1 MKSPNWISGTGRR
14 PYSAMPI
21 AVPMMP
27 ASASGVSITRSAPN
41 SSYRPLVA
49 RNTPPNLPTSS
60 PSTTTRG
67 SARIWV
73 CSALRTASMMF
84 MVGMRSLLRTL
95 AGSGR
100 VLRLEV
106 GALLAQVPRHVLVDV
121 VEQGPD
127 RRRRHE
133 LRGVRG
139 GLDLAVVAL
148 GQLGLPALAPQ
159 PEMAQVAAQA
169 VQRILRGRVLPDL
182 EDDGNHVE
190 RRGPV
195 RRVRVAVDHG
205 GQRLDQRRAV
215 AGPRALDRLAG
226 DLPHRERI
234 VAVDPHARHAVADRL
249 GRERP
254 RRGLRGLC
262 ATRPAAVAAHEH
274 AGRLPHRGEVHA
286 DVE

>member
-169 VQRILRGRVLPDL
+169 VQRILRGRVFAGLDPGLGPGLEPGL
-182 EDDGNHVE
+182 EDGGHRVE
-190 RRGPV
+190 PRGWV
-195 RRVRVAVDHG
+195 RQVRTAVDHV

-215 AGPRALDRLAG
+215 AGA
-226 DLPHRERI
+226 
-234 VAVDPHARHAVADRL
+234 
-249 GRERP
+249 
-254 RRGLRGLC
+254 
-262 ATRPAAVAAHEH
+262 
-274 AGRLPHRGEVHA
+274 
-286 DVE
+286 